1 MGGSPPGSAGVPPA
15 QILPQL
21 RPSPSP
27 ESTGSGALPL
37 LRPGPCGSRRQGGR
51 LQHRR
56 ETERQPKGQHAGGTP
71 ALPGGVVPMV
81 RWGRYPAGDFS
92 ESRPVPFGKLPF
104 ACEPGARPPRLGRSI
119 EKDYKWNIDAQDA
132 QDNQDGRLLHETLTR
147 AMIACGFEDVRE
159 HKPAVSG
166 KNPVHPVHRC
176 ESKIYPCLTM
186 NRFPATR
193 RRGLFQVSPAP
204 ATKTVRIIQGERG
217 VFQCLRC
224 CIHGMAGKFS
234 SEVGYLDRVPKRLQ
248 ALCDLFRMLFSV
260 RLVRQLLEILPG
272 RVLQIHIVLL
282 IPRPPICGFS
292 GHIL

>member
-15 QILPQL
+15 QILAQP
-21 RPSPSP
+21 RPSPPP

-81 RWGRYPAGDFS
+81 RWGYPAGDFS

-119 EKDYKWNIDAQDA
+119 EKDYKLNIDAQDAQDA
-132 QDNQDGRLLHETLTR
+132 QDNQDGRLLHERLTR
-147 AMIACGFEDVRE
+147 AIIACGFEDVRE

-166 KNPVHPVHRC
+166 KNPVHRC

-186 NRFPATR
+186 NRFPATGR
-193 RRGLFQVSPAP
+193 RRLFQVSGAP
-204 ATKTVRIIQGERG
+204 A
-217 VFQCLRC
+217 
-224 CIHGMAGKFS
+224 
-234 SEVGYLDRVPKRLQ
+234 
-248 ALCDLFRMLFSV
+248 
-260 RLVRQLLEILPG
+260 LPG
-272 RVLQIHIVLL
+272 RSSEGETGLFQTSPAPGVRFFPL
-282 IPRPPICGFS
+282 
-292 GHIL
+292 